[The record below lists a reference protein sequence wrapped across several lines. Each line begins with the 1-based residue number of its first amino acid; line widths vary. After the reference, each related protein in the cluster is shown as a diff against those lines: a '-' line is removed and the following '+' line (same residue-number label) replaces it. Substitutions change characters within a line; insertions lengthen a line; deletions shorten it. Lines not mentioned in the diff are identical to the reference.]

1 MAKLCY
7 EWLPFTR
14 KNINVILL
22 INKLYKTKSPKKAAL
37 YKPWNQKGE
46 NVSKESEKTSKIIF
60 KGIK

>member
-1 MAKLCY
+1 MLY
-7 EWLPFTR
+7 LLI
-14 KNINVILL
+14 NIL

-37 YKPWNQKGE
+37 YKPWDQKGE